1 MSISDWP
8 LADRPRERLLGQ
20 GAQVLADA
28 ELLAICLRTGI
39 PGKSAVDLARDLIA
53 EFGSLRVLLSAS
65 ASELAARRGLGNAK
79 AAQLLA
85 CVELTRRSLR
95 EEIEVHDALASPQAV
110 RDYLRLLLARQD
122 REVFVAV
129 MLDAQHRVKATEELF
144 HGTLTQTS
152 VYPREVVKCA
162 LRHNAA
168 AVIFAHNH
176 PSNIHQI
183 VYIEYIKYLFSLIPS
198 FIPIFLKCTCI

>member
-28 ELLAICLRTGI
+28 ELLVICLRTGI

-152 VYPREVVKCA
+152 VYP
-162 LRHNAA
+162 
-168 AVIFAHNH
+168 
-176 PSNIHQI
+176 
-183 VYIEYIKYLFSLIPS
+183 
-198 FIPIFLKCTCI
+198 